1 METGSRIRVLL
12 ADDHRLVREGL
23 RALLGGEFEV
33 VGEAANGE
41 EALTLAAKVR
51 PDVVV
56 LDLQMPGIGGLAAA
70 HRLAKTAP
78 ATRILVLSQYAD
90 EEYVLEALAEAGAA
104 GYLVKTDA
112 AAELAHALRAVASGK
127 RYLSPTIAPIVLERM
142 NRPAG
147 AAEGVRLTRRERE
160 VLKLIAEGASAKE
173 VARRLEISP
182 KTVEAHRENL
192 KGKLHV
198 RSTAGMVR
206 WAMKHKLIRED

>member
-127 RYLSPTIAPIVLERM
+127 RYLIPTIAPIVLERM